1 MHMYWPIALAVVADV
16 AYQVASKQTPA
27 TMNPFAS
34 LTLAYL
40 VGAVASAALY
50 FVTSSGGNIFGEWK
64 LANWT
69 TIVLGLAIVGLEAG
83 SIYMFRAGW
92 DVSVGPMVKNAII
105 AIALLALGFL
115 VYKEPVTGTKVAG
128 IGLCLAGLW
137 LINR

>member
-128 IGLCLAGLW
+128 IGLCLTGLW

>member
-27 TMNPFAS
+27 AMNPFAS

-40 VGAVASAALY
+40 VGAAASAVLY
-50 FVTSSGGNIFGEWK
+50 LATSSGGNILGEWK
-64 LANWT
+64 MANWT
-69 TIVLGLAIVGLEAG
+69 TVVLGLAIVGLEAG

-92 DVSVGPMVKNAII
+92 DVSVGPMVKNALI

-128 IGLCLAGLW
+128 IGACLLGLW

>member
-27 TMNPFAS
+27 DMNPFAS

-40 VGAVASAALY
+40 VGAAASAVLY
-50 FVTSSGGNIFGEWK
+50 LATSSGGNIFGEWK
-64 LANWT
+64 MANWT
-69 TIVLGLAIVGLEAG
+69 TVVLGLAIVGLEAG

-92 DVSVGPMVKNAII
+92 DVSVGPMVKNALI
-105 AIALLALGFL
+105 AIALIALGFL

-128 IGLCLAGLW
+128 IGACLLGLW

>member
-1 MHMYWPIALAVVADV
+1 MYWPIALAVVADV

-92 DVSVGPMVKNAII
+92 DVSVGPMVKNAMI